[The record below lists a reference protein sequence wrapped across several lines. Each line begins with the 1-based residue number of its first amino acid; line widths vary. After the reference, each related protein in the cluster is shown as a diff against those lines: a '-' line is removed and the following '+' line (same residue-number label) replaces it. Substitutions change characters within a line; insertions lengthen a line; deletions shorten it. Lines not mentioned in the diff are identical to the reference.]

1 MRKLLL
7 RMSMSCLMLMVAVMA
22 NAAPVTASWDFKND
36 LPAGIQESTN
46 YQGVE
51 ADIASTVEGVFM
63 HVDATAGKLY
73 CVGRNNAQMNPG
85 TVLQVPVSSND
96 DVVTVEGYPGY
107 CHFAVGG
114 EENGSESIVNHKAT
128 NAEVKQ
134 GFVEVT
140 ATQGNNYIYTV
151 SVVLNKSLTPP
162 EDLIGTWDYADTDV
176 MAATVALSG
185 SAEEGTVEAIEKNGL
200 LMTVAPNGASF
211 RNNGNNIQVRKG
223 AVFKVP
229 VKSTS
234 DVVTV
239 YGYPSYSYYTIGNS
253 TEEITNTQ
261 TNPSTSYSPKNGE
274 VAQGY
279 VAITSTN
286 DNNYFYKI
294 TVLQKAQEEKPV
306 LENVDATAT
315 FPFNLGT
322 DGQTADF
329 GEAADYFI
337 ASKVTY
343 GSGLQLLDKNNGG
356 GFDET
361 RFMPYDQNNS
371 PDETNVINFLIQPK
385 HGLTFTPTKVAL
397 KATRFGTD
405 NGLLDIAWLNADG
418 STVTLATEV
427 KPNRNSGTNPAI
439 ASEEGQK
446 FSDLSYDVT
455 GSTPGEGACGLQV
468 NLYHLQNGKQI
479 GFADIVITGLLNG
492 QEVEVPILNEFTANG
507 TVYVADDVFEADG
520 DAFKATIE
528 LSKKDPMIS
537 ASNPLTEV
545 TTISGEVG
553 EITYAGDET
562 QCVVTIP
569 VVLGDIVI
577 NYVANFVQKPDF
589 TLTYINT
596 DGSVMGTQTVE
607 KDAAIGEFAV
617 DYSTAI
623 AEEGYKVRGW
633 FEKKFYGVKYKVT
646 DIITGDLNLYAVAT
660 EIEGPSPFRKYNFDL
675 TDVNFY
681 PEDHEAFESTG
692 SGYWHDVQHGWAFG
706 NGDRITLLVGEKAN
720 IMVTNCK
727 YSNANAQLV
736 FKNEQGEEV
745 GRIPGVSEG
754 DGEIAGFMY
763 EGAAGKLYIDI
774 ESGGA
779 VYIHSIRIVNTSETN
794 YASQGNWY
802 FVKPGDATSLID
814 VIDYVNGVNG
824 DRAAER
830 SFIFLPDGIYD
841 LGETVLTAI
850 SGHNLSL
857 IGQSTEGT
865 IIKNAPDRS
874 IEGIGTTA
882 TLVNSG
888 QNLYMQD
895 ITLKNELDYYGAQS
909 SGQAGGRAVC
919 LQDRG
924 DRAIFK
930 NVKML
935 SYQDTYYSQNA
946 KQSYW
951 EDSEVHGT
959 VDFLCGGGDVRFQ
972 NVTIGLEPRNLNGTG
987 GRTICAPTTQ
997 GDFGYV
1003 FDNCKVV
1010 DLAEGKGDWNF
1021 GRTWQNYPIAVYLN
1035 TTLDANAEKTLVG
1048 SRWTQKGMNNK
1059 DPKVFGEYGT
1069 MNEAGEN
1076 ITPASNIITSYGGE
1090 FQTILTAEEAAAYTY
1105 DKMFKENEN
1114 AWDPAS
1120 LTVQAAAP
1128 KASYANGQLS
1138 WEAVD
1143 GAIAYAVFKNDVFV
1157 GLTDAATTTCEV
1169 EMGANDVLS
1178 VRAANAMGGLGEAA
1192 EVEGVTLILDENAE
1206 NVLPTE
1212 RTLVSEVKTKR
1223 TLVGGVWNTICLPF
1237 DITEEDMAAEDH
1249 PFHNAQIMELFDAKY
1264 DAATNHQEVSFN
1276 TVHEME
1282 GCMPYV
1288 IKVDNDVVD
1297 PSFFDVTI
1305 IGEGEGVLYAGN
1317 CVMKGL
1323 FNPHEFTE
1331 ADKSIFFLA
1340 PGNRFAYVA
1349 EPGVMKGMRAYF
1361 TLSEIPESQLATMQV
1376 TIGSVDGIISVTTAP
1391 VDGKIY
1397 DLQGRELNKAPQQ
1410 GVYIKNGRKY
1420 VK

>member
-1 MRKLLL
+1 MRKLLQ

-36 LPAGIQESTN
+36 LPAGIQNSTN

-51 ADIASTVEGVFM
+51 ADIASTIDGISM
-63 HVDATAGKLY
+63 HVDATNGKLY

-85 TVLQVPVSSND
+85 TVLQVPVFSNK

-114 EENGSESIVNHKAT
+114 EENGSETTVAHTAT

-140 ATQGNNYIYTV
+140 ATAGNNYIYCV
-151 SVVLNKSLTPP
+151 SVEIDKMPAADV
-162 EDLIGTWDYADTDV
+162 IGTWDYADATV
-176 MAATVALSG
+176 MEQTVALSG
-185 SAEEGTVEAIEKNGL
+185 STTEGTVEAIEKNGL
-200 LMTVAPNGASF
+200 VMTIAPNGASF

-229 VKSTS
+229 VKSTD

-239 YGYPSYSYYTIGNS
+239 YGYPSYSYYTIGSS

-261 TNPSTSYSPKNGE
+261 TNPSTTYSPKNGE
-274 VAQGY
+274 VAQGF

-294 TVLQKAQEEKPV
+294 TVLQKAQEEKAV
-306 LENVDATAT
+306 LENVEATAT

-322 DGQTADF
+322 EGQTADF

-343 GSGLQLLDKNNGG
+343 GEGLQLLDANSGG
-356 GFDET
+356 GFAQT

-371 PDETNVINFLIQPK
+371 PDETNVIKFLIQPK
-385 HGLTFTPTKVAL
+385 HGLTFTPTNVAF
-397 KATRFGTD
+397 KTTRFGTD

-418 STVTLATEV
+418 TTVTLATEV

-439 ASEEGQK
+439 ASEEGLK
-446 FSDLSYDVT
+446 FSDLSYEVT
-455 GSTPGEGACGLQV
+455 GATPGEGACGLQI

-479 GFADIVITGLLNG
+479 GFADIVIKGLLNG
-492 QEVEVPILNEFTANG
+492 QEVEVPILNQFTANG

-520 DAFKATIE
+520 DAFTATIE
-528 LSKKDPMIS
+528 LSKKAPMVS
-537 ASNPLTEV
+537 AENPLTEV
-545 TTISGEVG
+545 STISGEVG
-553 EITYAGDET
+553 EITYEGDDT

-577 NYVANFVQKPDF
+577 NYVAHFVQKPDF
-589 TLTYINT
+589 TLTYFDT
-596 DGSVMGTQTVE
+596 DGSQMGTQIVE

-617 DYSTAI
+617 DFNTAT
-623 AEEGYKVRGW
+623 APEGYKVRGW
-633 FEKKFYGVKYKVT
+633 FQKKSYGIKYQVT
-646 DIITGDLNLYAVAT
+646 DIVTSDLNLYAVAT
-660 EIEGPSPFRKYNFDL
+660 EIEGPSAYRKYNFDL

-727 YSNANAQLV
+727 YSNASAQLV

-745 GRIPGVSEG
+745 GRVPGVSEG

-763 EGAAGKLYIDI
+763 EGAAGKLYMDI
-774 ESGGA
+774 ESGGS

-814 VIDYVNGVNG
+814 VLDYVNGVNG
-824 DRAAER
+824 DREAAR
-830 SFIFLPDGIYD
+830 SYIFLPNGTYD

-857 IGQSTEGT
+857 IGQSAEGT

-874 IEGIGTTA
+874 IEGISTTA
-882 TLVNSG
+882 TLINSG

-895 ITLKNELDYYGAQS
+895 ITLQNALDYYGAQS
-909 SGQAGGRAVC
+909 AGQAGGRAVC

-924 DRAIFK
+924 DRGIFK
-930 NVKML
+930 NVVML
-935 SYQDTYYSQNA
+935 SYQDTYYSQNT

-951 EDSEVHGT
+951 EDCDIHGT

-972 NVTIGLEPRNLNGTG
+972 NTTLSLEPRNLNGTG

-997 GDFGYV
+997 GNFGYV
-1003 FDNCKVV
+1003 FDNCKIV

-1021 GRTWQNYPIAVYLN
+1021 GRTWQNYPIAVYLY

-1069 MNEAGEN
+1069 MNEAGED

-1114 AWDPAS
+1114 VWDPAAQ
-1120 LTVQAAAP
+1120 TIQAAAP
-1128 KASYANGQLS
+1128 KASYADGQLS

-1157 GLTDAATTTCEV
+1157 GLADAATTSFEV
-1169 EMGANDVLS
+1169 EMGADDVLS

-1192 EVEGVTLILDENAE
+1192 EVEGVTLVLDENAE
-1206 NVLPTE
+1206 NVLPAQG
-1212 RTLVSEVKTKR
+1212 TLVSEVKTKR
-1223 TLVGGVWNTICLPF
+1223 TLVGGAWNTICLPF
-1237 DITEEDMAAEDH
+1237 DITEESLAAEDH
-1249 PFHNAQIMELFDAKY
+1249 PFHNAQIMELCGAEY
-1264 DAATNHQEVSFN
+1264 DAATNHQEVSFD
-1276 TVHEME
+1276 VVKEME
-1282 GCMPYV
+1282 ASMPYV
-1288 IKVDNDVVD
+1288 IKVDNDVVN
-1297 PSFFDVTI
+1297 PSFYNVVIDGD
-1305 IGEGEGVLYAGN
+1305 GEGEALAGN
-1317 CVMKGL
+1317 CTMIGL
-1323 FNPHEFTE
+1323 LSPYEFTE

-1340 PGNRFAYVA
+1340 PGNRFAYVGQ
-1349 EPGVMKGMRAYF
+1349 PGIMKGLRAYF
-1361 TLSEIPESQLATMQV
+1361 TLSDIPEGMLATMPV
-1376 TIGSVDGIISVTTAP
+1376 TIGTVDGILSITSTG
-1391 VDGKIY
+1391 VDSKIY